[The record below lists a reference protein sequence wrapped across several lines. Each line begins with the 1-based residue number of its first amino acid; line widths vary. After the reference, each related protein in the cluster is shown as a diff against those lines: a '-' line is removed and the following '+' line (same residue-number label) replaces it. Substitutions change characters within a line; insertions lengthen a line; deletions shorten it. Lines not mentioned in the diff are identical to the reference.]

1 MGDKMIENQTVNEGK
16 TNAIIS
22 YLTIIG
28 TIVAYIL
35 NNSKK
40 NSFVSFHIRQM
51 IGLCIIQLLNS
62 WIIQKYVSSV
72 AAGIIGVAL
81 VILWII
87 GFMGAI
93 KGEEKKIPIFGDQF
107 QEWFKNI

>member
-1 MGDKMIENQTVNEGK
+1 MELLNVNEKGK

-28 TIVAYIL
+28 TIVSIIL
-35 NNSKK
+35 NNNQK
-40 NSFVSFHIRQM
+40 NHFASFHIRQM
-51 IGLCIIQLLNS
+51 IGLHILSVLNS
-62 WIIQKYVSSV
+62 WIIATYFNFFASMVISV
-72 AAGIIGVAL
+72 LLL
-81 VILWII
+81 VLWFI

-93 KGEEKKIPIFGDQF
+93 NGEAKKIPIFGDQF